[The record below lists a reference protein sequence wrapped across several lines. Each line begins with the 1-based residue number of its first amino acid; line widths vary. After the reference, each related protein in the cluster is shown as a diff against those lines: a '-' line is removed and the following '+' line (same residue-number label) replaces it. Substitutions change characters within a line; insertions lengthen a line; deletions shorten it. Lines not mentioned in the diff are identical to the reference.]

1 VQVARGAAT
10 VNGLAVRAGD
20 GVALSGEAA
29 VELAAAEGEAE
40 LLVFDLA

>member
-1 VQVARGAAT
+1 VARGAAT
-10 VNGLAVRAGD
+10 VNGLSVQAGD

-29 VELAAAEGEAE
+29 VELAATDGEAE